1 MNKRERSK
9 IASTLRAA
17 AEQLLPASVST
28 EEQMHKANELD
39 SIDPRVAEIITKSG
53 LNDGNTKDDIV
64 KVAKKS
70 WPATSLKPSQ
80 TTMQLSKAVA
90 MALLML
96 KTNKVGGDLGALVSK
111 DRHILDGH
119 HRWAATILA
128 SGSKGKVGGFGAN
141 LRGKELLKVLNV
153 ISKGMFKV
161 RNGNPGSGKIS
172 DFTPGDVRNLLE
184 NYVEDG
190 ISGKFPWKAEEVRN
204 VLKKVF
210 GSVEEGIS
218 IMENNVKG
226 LSKSVPSWA
235 PDRKQMPVIDP
246 GQVDEAAKALN
257 EGIIDWNTPYSAS
270 ASSEAQANAEEILTR
285 TVSNAKIDK
294 KIDEFLTMLIREGNA
309 INKEVAAAVKE
320 VEGYTKN
327 KVDARLLENVILN
340 HINKKSPWG
349 KDKMSPLLAK
359 LIANGDFIW

>member
-1 MNKRERSK
+1 MNAQERSK

-17 AEQLLPASVST
+17 ADQIQVSALSS
-28 EEQMHKANELD
+28 EEQMQKAGELD
-39 SIDPRVAEIITKSG
+39 SVDPRVAEIITKSG
-53 LNDGNTKDDIV
+53 LNDGDNKDDIV

-111 DRHILDGH
+111 DKHILDGH

-128 SGSKGKVGGFGAN
+128 SGSKGKVGGYGAN
-141 LRGKELLKVLNV
+141 LQGKELLKVLNV

-172 DFTPGDVRNLLE
+172 DFTPGDVRSLLE
-184 NYVEDG
+184 DYVENG
-190 ISGKFPWKAEEVRN
+190 IPGKFPWKADEVQS
-204 VLKKVF
+204 VLKKAF
-210 GSVEEGIS
+210 GSVEEGVS
-218 IMENNVKG
+218 TMEDNVKG
-226 LSKSVPSWA
+226 LSKAVPSWA

-246 GQVDEAAKALN
+246 EQVDDAAQALN
-257 EGIIDWNTPYSAS
+257 KGVIDWNTPFSAS
-270 ASSEAQANAEEILTR
+270 AAKETAEEVITR
-285 TVSNAKIDK
+285 TINGTKLDKRIDA
-294 KIDEFLTMLIREGNA
+294 FLKLLIREGSE
-309 INKEVAAAVKE
+309 IHKDVASATKE
-320 VEGYTKN
+320 VEEYMQD
-327 KVDARLLENVILN
+327 KVDRTQLEAVILR
-340 HINKKSPWG
+340 HISNKSPWG

-359 LIANGDFIW
+359 LIAHGDFTW